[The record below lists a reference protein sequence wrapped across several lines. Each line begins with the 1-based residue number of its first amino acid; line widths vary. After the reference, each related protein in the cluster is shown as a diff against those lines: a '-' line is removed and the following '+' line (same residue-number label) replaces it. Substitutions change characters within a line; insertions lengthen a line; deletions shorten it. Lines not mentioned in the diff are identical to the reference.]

1 MSLVGARARHP
12 KEDDMSTTQSVRRPD
27 VGSSAAP
34 QRRTRRPS
42 SAWYAV
48 GASVAAIGV
57 SIALVWGFMAYT
69 AYRDSIQGFERMLA
83 PGTAEL
89 VLGSGA
95 QTIYVEGSGEATAG
109 NVSITTADG
118 TAVPTSD
125 YLGDLRYDA
134 PDGSVGRAIATV
146 SVPAT
151 GTYQVSAS
159 GLTGTV
165 AIGPSVSSS
174 MIASAVGS
182 VFLAFGSIAAGAV
195 IVIVTAVRRSRAD
208 PIVIT

>member
-1 MSLVGARARHP
+1 MT
-12 KEDDMSTTQSVRRPD
+12 TTQNVRRPD
-27 VGSSAAP
+27 VRSSAEP
-34 QRRTRRPS
+34 QLRTRRPS
-42 SAWYAV
+42 SAWYVV
-48 GASVAAIGV
+48 GASVAAVGV
-57 SIALVWGFMAYT
+57 AIALVWGFIAYT
-69 AYRDSIQGFERMLA
+69 TYRDSIQGFERMLA

-89 VLGSGA
+89 VLDGGA
-95 QTIYVEGSGEATAG
+95 QTIYVEGSSEATAG
-109 NVSITTADG
+109 NVSITTTDG

-151 GTYQVSAS
+151 GAYQVAAS

-174 MIASAVGS
+174 MIAGAVGS

-195 IVIVTAVRRSRAD
+195 IVIVTAVKRSRAD
-208 PIVIT
+208 AIVIS